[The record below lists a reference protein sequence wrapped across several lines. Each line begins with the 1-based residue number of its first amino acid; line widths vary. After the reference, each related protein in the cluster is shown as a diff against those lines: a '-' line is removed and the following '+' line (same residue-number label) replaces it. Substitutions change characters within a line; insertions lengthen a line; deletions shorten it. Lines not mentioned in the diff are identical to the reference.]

1 MEKKLIELHSIKAKL
16 SLNFYLVVMVITI
29 YNLVNVVNW
38 KNVTE
43 GNNFIFP
50 FILIIVLGVFLGVYA
65 YSYLGYL
72 DKEANILFLR
82 KPFWSK
88 KKKIKFENISYI
100 ETTKLGVVVR
110 SKHLKIVEKKNKVE
124 RTFYIMKGISL
135 FGDDEKF
142 LKNLVLKRKNE
153 LGLIKNLQ

>member
-1 MEKKLIELHSIKAKL
+1 M
-16 SLNFYLVVMVITI
+16 
-29 YNLVNVVNW
+29 
-38 KNVTE
+38 
-43 GNNFIFP
+43 
-50 FILIIVLGVFLGVYA
+50 
-65 YSYLGYL
+65 
-72 DKEANILFLR
+72 
-82 KPFWSK
+82 
-88 KKKIKFENISYI
+88 ENISYI

-124 RTFYIMKGISL
+124 RTFYITKGISL

>member
-50 FILIIVLGVFLGVYA
+50 FILIIVLGVF
-65 YSYLGYL
+65 
-72 DKEANILFLR
+72 F
-82 KPFWSK
+82 
-88 KKKIKFENISYI
+88 
-100 ETTKLGVVVR
+100 R
-110 SKHLKIVEKKNKVE
+110 SIC
-124 RTFYIMKGISL
+124 I
-135 FGDDEKF
+135 
-142 LKNLVLKRKNE
+142 
-153 LGLIKNLQ
+153 